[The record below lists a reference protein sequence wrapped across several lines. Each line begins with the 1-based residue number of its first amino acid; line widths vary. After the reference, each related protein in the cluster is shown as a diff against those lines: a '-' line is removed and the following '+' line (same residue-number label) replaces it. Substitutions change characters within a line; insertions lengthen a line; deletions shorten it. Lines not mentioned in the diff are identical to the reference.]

1 MRYGLKEWTE
11 GYVTITVRGK
21 RFERFLNMA
30 VREGLRIWNIR
41 RVGEE
46 TCRCD
51 ILIADYFRL
60 RPFLR
65 ETGCRSHV
73 EQREGLPFWL
83 VRLRRRS
90 GLGIGAVLFFV
101 GLYMLSSFVW
111 TVEVTGTKQMS
122 PQKVLQAAEQ
132 IGIKEGA
139 WKVKLKEPLMLRK
152 ELMNLL
158 PEASWIGVTIQGTKV
173 TLNIVEKDDP
183 VKPIVLGPRHLVA
196 KKRAVIHTILPEA
209 GRSQVKVNQFVEKGQ
224 VLVSGIIGSEE
235 RQQAVAARGTVMGE
249 VWYTSDASVPLKQ
262 THYRLTG
269 ERQEQQYLIVGPY
282 AVQVWPWN
290 KQGFARYESEESRFI
305 PSYAGYT
312 SPIGWKQVT
321 QAEVVESQVELSTEE
336 AIAYAKRFAREDIL
350 RKAGKDAVI
359 REEKVLHATTENGKV
374 YVSIH
379 FSVIEDIAVE
389 QPIVGVPQS
398 PEPDSTP

>member
-1 MRYGLKEWTE
+1 MRFGLKEWTE

-30 VREGLRIWNIR
+30 VREGLRVWNIR
-41 RVGEE
+41 RVAAE

-90 GLGIGAVLFFV
+90 GLAIGAVLFLV

-122 PQKVLQAAEQ
+122 PQKVLNAAEE

-139 WKVKLKEPLMLRK
+139 WKVKLKEPLVLRK
-152 ELMNLL
+152 ELMSLL

-173 TLNIVEKDDP
+173 TLNVVEKDDP

-196 KKRAVIHTILPEA
+196 KKRAVIHTILPES

-224 VLVSGIIGSEE
+224 VLISGIIGSDQ
-235 RQQAVAARGTVMGE
+235 RQQVVAARGTIKGE
-249 VWYTSDASVPLKQ
+249 VWYRSDASVPLKQ
-262 THYRLTG
+262 TQFRLTG
-269 ERQEQQYLIVGPY
+269 EQLEQQYLVVGPY
-282 AVQVWPWN
+282 AVQLWPWN
-290 KQGFARYESEESRFI
+290 KQSFAQYESEESRFM

-312 SPIGWKQVT
+312 SPIGWKQIT
-321 QAEVVESQVELSTEE
+321 QTEVVQNEVELSVED
-336 AIAYAKRFAREDIL
+336 AIAYAKRFTREDIL

-359 REEKVLHATTENGKV
+359 QEEKVLHARTENGKV

-389 QPIVGVPQS
+389 QPIAGFPQS
-398 PEPDSTP
+398 PALDSNP